1 MNFYMTIDTETTNSL
16 DDALVYDLGL
26 AIHDAEGN
34 VYHTESFVIADIFF
48 NEELMKVA
56 IFANKIPQYRADIEN
71 GTRTLTTFRKART
84 EVLKLMKRYNVK
96 AVIAHNAFFD
106 FKSLNTTLRFLTNSK
121 YRFFFPWGTVIWDS
135 LRMAKTTFGKDA
147 NYTKWCEEHEYLTNK
162 YRKPKMTAEVLYRY
176 ITKNETFIEEHTG
189 LSDVLIEKDLTAYF
203 LKHDHAG
210 MKKCLFNPKKEED
223 VKTMLEWWTESL
235 LCE

>member
-1 MNFYMTIDTETTNSL
+1 MAYYMTIDTETTNSL

-26 AIHDAEGN
+26 AIHDEEGN

-56 IFANKIPQYRADIEN
+56 VFANKIPQYRVDIEN
-71 GTRTLTTFRKART
+71 GIRTLTTFRKART

-106 FKSLNTTLRFLTNSK
+106 FKSLNTTLRFLTGSK

-135 LRMAKTTFGKDA
+135 LRMAKTTFGKD
-147 NYTKWCEEHEYLTNK
+147 NTYIEWCKKNRYLTNK
-162 YRKPKMTAEVLYRY
+162 YKQPKMTAEILYRY
-176 ITKNETFIEEHTG
+176 ITKNDSFIEEHTG
-189 LSDVLIEKDLTAYF
+189 LADVLIEKEITSYF
-203 LKHDHAG
+203 LKRNDKN

-223 VKTMLEWWTESL
+223 EKTMLEWWCESL